1 MSMADI
7 MEKVAATRV
16 RKSPR
21 ENGASDLR
29 PDAALSRELV
39 LEQKETATPRRLL
52 LVMSET
58 KRMAALN
65 ALVRSAGYEARAAF
79 NGSQALDLLRL
90 ERPDVLIVDYHL
102 TGMDG
107 LETLR
112 RLRKQN
118 PGRQLT
124 PVVML
129 VSDEEAEVRNEA
141 AELGVYQVMDSNYE
155 PAVLLSSI
163 RQVGNRE

>member
-1 MSMADI
+1 
-7 MEKVAATRV
+7 
-16 RKSPR
+16 
-21 ENGASDLR
+21 
-29 PDAALSRELV
+29 
-39 LEQKETATPRRLL
+39 
-52 LVMSET
+52 
-58 KRMAALN
+58 MAALN
-65 ALVRSAGYEARAAF
+65 ALVRNAGYEARAAF
-79 NGSQALDLLRL
+79 NGNQALDLLRL

-102 TGMDG
+102 SGMDG

-141 AELGVYQVMDSNYE
+141 AELGVYQVIDSNYE
-155 PAVLLSSI
+155 PAELLSSI